1 MSKYN
6 YCEVC
11 GHVGARSSCAV
22 CHGRI
27 HARCGRREQGRLVC
41 GYCTVRH
48 VKRSVSMPKANVK
61 KQPKPVIDWCSCI
74 QWRSYHKGLD
84 NYRKMNFCIFCGKKL
99 NKGG

>member
-1 MSKYN
+1 
-6 YCEVC
+6 
-11 GHVGARSSCAV
+11 
-22 CHGRI
+22 
-27 HARCGRREQGRLVC
+27 
-41 GYCTVRH
+41 
-48 VKRSVSMPKANVK
+48 MPKANVK